1 MNELTEFLSRKEVCD
16 ILQISE
22 RTLERIMN
30 AGHLACYKVGRQIR
44 FRKNDVESYL
54 NAVRVNETVVRP
66 RPVMVAGRVS
76 GTYRPG
82 DKVV

>member
-1 MNELTEFLSRKEVCD
+1 MSELTEFLSRKEVCG

-30 AGHLACYKVGRQIR
+30 AGHLTCYKVGRQIR
-44 FRKNDVESYL
+44 FRKKDVESYL